1 MLNEISDIEGGDAL
15 QLRKEHA
22 LKIFAYINSWT
33 QRQCL
38 CCFKEY
44 KHLEIFNQVVCALIN
59 LVIAQVQALRDQ
71 LCKHCTINIDSTWPE
86 QSNHADEPL
95 NVERESHEEENGERQ
110 KSLEKKFDSTRT
122 CILSEEEPTKSTDAF
137 GLWSTDEKEKL
148 LLCVAKIFQIQ
159 FPLYTAY
166 KHNTHPTIED
176 ISAQESNILGA
187 FCDMNDVEVP
197 LHLLRYVCLFCGKN
211 GLSLMKDCFEYGTP
225 ETLPFLIA
233 HAFITVV
240 SNIRIWLHI
249 PAVMQHIIPFRTYV
263 IRYLC
268 KLSDQELRQSA
279 ARNMADLMWSTVK
292 EPLDTALCFD
302 KESLDLAFKYFMS
315 PTLTMRLAG
324 LSQITNQ
331 LHTFNDVCNNESLVS
346 DTETSIAKELADWL
360 ISNNVV
366 EHIFGPNLHIEIIK
380 QCQVI
385 LNFLAAEGRLS
396 TQHIDC
402 IWAAAQLKHCSRYI
416 HDLFPSLIKNLDPV
430 PLRHL
435 LNLVS
440 TLHPSAH
447 TEQTLY
453 LASML
458 IKALWNNALAA
469 KAQLSKQSSFASLL
483 STNLPM
489 GNKKEEEELRR
500 AAPSPWSPA
509 ASPQSSDNSDTHQS
523 GGSDIE
529 MEEQLINRTKHV
541 QQRLSD
547 TEV

>member
-1 MLNEISDIEGGDAL
+1 MLNEISDVEGADGL
-15 QLRKEHA
+15 QLRKEHV

-44 KHLEIFNQVVCALIN
+44 KHLEIFNQVVCTLIN
-59 LVIAQVQALRDQ
+59 LVIAEVQALRDQ
-71 LCKHCTINIDSTWPE
+71 LCKHCTINIDSTW
-86 QSNHADEPL
+86 QDHSNRADEPL
-95 NVERESHEEENGERQ
+95 NVERDSHEEENGERQ
-110 KSLEKKFDSTRT
+110 RSIEKKIDSART
-122 CILSEEEPTKSTDAF
+122 CILTEESSAKNTDAF
-137 GLWSTDEKEKL
+137 SWSTDEKEKL

-268 KLSDQELRQSA
+268 KLSDQELRQTA

-324 LSQITNQ
+324 LSQITVR
-331 LHTFNDVCNNESLVS
+331 TF
-346 DTETSIAKELADWL
+346 
-360 ISNNVV
+360 
-366 EHIFGPNLHIEIIK
+366 
-380 QCQVI
+380 
-385 LNFLAAEGRLS
+385 
-396 TQHIDC
+396 
-402 IWAAAQLKHCSRYI
+402 
-416 HDLFPSLIKNLDPV
+416 
-430 PLRHL
+430 
-435 LNLVS
+435 
-440 TLHPSAH
+440 
-447 TEQTLY
+447 
-453 LASML
+453 
-458 IKALWNNALAA
+458 
-469 KAQLSKQSSFASLL
+469 
-483 STNLPM
+483 
-489 GNKKEEEELRR
+489 
-500 AAPSPWSPA
+500 
-509 ASPQSSDNSDTHQS
+509 
-523 GGSDIE
+523 
-529 MEEQLINRTKHV
+529 
-541 QQRLSD
+541 
-547 TEV
+547 